1 MKTLAPLVILAFLA
15 LNTGC
20 EMHPASQTVPGYAE
34 KMAAKE
40 AKAEK
45 KAETAETL
53 DSNPPRFFA
62 SPTPAGH

>member
-1 MKTLAPLVILAFLA
+1 MKTFAPFVVIAFLA

-20 EMHPASQTVPGYAE
+20 ERHPASQTVPGYAE

-45 KAETAETL
+45 SAASTEPV